1 MLNKGELITKIAERH
16 ELSKAKANRIVNDI
30 FSTISDEVANGGSV
44 CITNFGTFTSTERK
58 ARTVRNPQ
66 TGEKMDVEART
77 APVFRAGVGFK
88 KNVRK

>member
-1 MLNKGELITKIAERH
+1 MVKTELIAGIAERH
-16 ELSKAKANRIVNDI
+16 GLSKAKADRIVNDI
-30 FSTISDEVANGGSV
+30 FSTISNEVAGGGSV

-58 ARTVRNPQ
+58 ARTVTNPQ

-77 APVFRAGVGFK
+77 APVFRAGSGFK